1 MWFPSF
7 LTIPVS
13 NLLPSISLPANIQRR
28 FLSYVLKRALGRFF
42 IASGFDVE
50 RIQAQLGEGR
60 VDLERLEVN
69 IDEINALI
77 PAGLP
82 FTVTGGEVA
91 KVSARVPF
99 PNLWSDPLALTVDSV
114 VLDVSLAPT
123 KRRRGPVSTGSH
135 HIDLASSVTSAAGDF
150 LHDEL
155 DAFEGAELDRTI
167 RESLILNDTLR
178 DEIPGAFPPFT
189 SSDGGGSP
197 AAVES
202 TTVLASL
209 VERVL
214 ARLQCHVRNVRL
226 RVRYEHNDLAGVLEL
241 RVGEVRY
248 ADETPETV
256 TGAQKTVRAVRLSSV
271 GVYLLPLPKEDKMVQ
286 PVQLSRMTS
295 ASSFDSSLSDDDE
308 YQDMIM
314 SQAVADLRV
323 SSPGPQALST
333 PSTASVRSNAGSGMY
348 RSAAGSDMF
357 QSAQGSGMFQS
368 ARGSGMFK
376 SAMSTTSGRS
386 IYHSFV
392 EEPEAA
398 QSVSASRQELPAD
411 PFGSSP
417 QSPQVEETH
426 SPEPVPVMEPSNA
439 GSAHTSRSATPV
451 ASHDPEETLL
461 LSFGTE
467 DIVLRM
473 TTARTMPPSS
483 RDWARDPDSPMAM
496 PRVVDTP
503 RAPIPSIR
511 IDVSVGMIAAALL
524 PSHTGFLLSLA
535 QAALAQAGSGQP
547 SAPPANIDPPIVQ
560 PKFDAEVRIK
570 GLYVSLAYDLSDP
583 SAEYSDLVEQYFL
596 RPASVYLPIGH
607 LRVKLEDMVA
617 TYAVPAALNRPVRK
631 QTSSRRRST
640 AGTRGAA
647 LNISVST
654 VSVFEYLASAES
666 GDDEPPGGTFPVL
679 IFDANLPKQ
688 YELPPGAPSSLLST
702 NSRTPANLT
711 AFPQF
716 DSVDWRNA
724 GLQKPGTEK
733 AWRVRPRNKGIL
745 RGGPVASPEPAAAAI
760 AIRKDMDD
768 REPANV
774 ELLPVHVFVDLSL
787 VERLLPFL
795 CSLAPIV
802 QSSSEHPTSTAA
814 HVNPRPLASLRP
826 VEDPPQFGRRGSM
839 TPPPRVL
846 MTLRCPMIRLDIRCP
861 APPNRRGSWG
871 DGAHLRS
878 GIVTL
883 DIHDLNVRVAED
895 KPDARRHPSSDIS
908 GGINVEFQKIV
919 LLFSRVPEQRSSAFL
934 VIGPLAPEEGDEGV
948 LLPMVNV
955 RSEITPMTGV
965 KTQSVTCKI
974 PCVQAKIRQ
983 PTVEGLQFFADD
995 MTHWLD
1001 GAFGDGS
1008 ATRPRD
1014 DLKMIGSRFF
1024 GSKASSSASS
1034 SGDYDEEDDFG
1045 SATLFRLAVSEVEIA
1060 LLVPKVN
1067 GVAESSAATER
1078 ILSLRGSDM
1087 DVKLESNS
1095 TNKQETSV
1103 TLTAMDVDLFHI
1115 AEPGS
1120 EPHRLFGRTSPL
1132 NYSTHTQPLIN
1143 LRFSS
1148 ITHEDRTKAT
1158 GIRLTTNASTVYVT
1172 RDLEWVHDLA
1182 LYAKTPEGVF
1192 EDVVPSEVTRIS
1204 LHVYDCSVH
1213 VSAPTMSGALLVVM
1227 TAIEVRSAMVSESDE
1242 NTIDI
1247 GASGLYLL
1255 AIDDCDSATAL
1266 QHHSKSLEAWKR
1278 AGYAQLVELVVLDGQ
1293 VVRSSIPNSTLI
1305 DIQNSQMRVTAC
1317 ADSFATLGALA
1328 GDLSKLF
1335 PAPPEPPVPPKRT
1348 MALEK
1353 SIDVFA
1359 SVDLNAFGQAPDVIA
1374 GADMIDDDLPTNLD
1388 YLDHAAGAKAAVDRH
1403 TGESLRS
1410 WETPDEAPHIQND
1423 LGGGTIK
1430 ILMQEPFDEEP
1441 DYWNSLPVLK
1451 NGVET
1456 RIGTLRVQV
1465 HNCSLSVFLH
1475 DGYDWQKTRK
1485 TIEEEIK
1492 VMRRQLEKIRQLLAS
1507 GQKADASVDIT
1518 SSVLFNSVY
1527 IGLDGREDMDSTQ
1540 LIAAIDEELLD
1551 LEPADSETASS
1562 WQTFPDP
1569 GAGVH
1574 PAPVQRKSH
1583 VRLRGKRLTRSR
1595 KGQIEFSVNGLRTD
1609 IDAYG
1614 VDDATSSRIHTTVQS
1629 LEILDHIK
1637 TSTWKK
1643 FLTEMKADSRGNVRE
1658 TDADMV
1664 RVEITNV
1671 RPNLP
1676 STDEEIRVRAKILP
1690 LRLHVDQDALDFL
1703 KHFFSFKP
1711 PGEGVVEA
1719 GPPKAEPFFQYV
1731 EIFPIELKLD
1741 YKPKRVDYS
1750 ALRQG
1755 RTIELMNFFHFE
1767 GAEMTLRH
1775 VTLSGVTG
1783 GARLGDMLQDIW
1795 TPDVKS
1801 NQLADVIS
1809 GVSPIRSVVNVGS
1822 GVADLI
1828 LLPIEQYR
1836 KDGRIARGV
1845 QRGTNSFVRSTAMEM
1860 MKLGARLATG
1870 TQVVLE
1876 RAEGV
1881 LGPKMGDSVIV
1892 EATDTESDE
1901 EGQHSRYRN
1910 QPTDVREGV
1919 KAAYASL
1926 SSNINSAAQ
1935 TILAVPMEVYERAGD
1950 DGPLRTVVR
1959 AVPIAVLKP
1968 MIGASEAVSKTL
1980 WGLRNSLDPE
1990 GRREQGDKYK

>member
-7 LTIPVS
+7 LTFPVS
-13 NLLPSISLPANIQRR
+13 FPSISLPANIQRR

-42 IASGFDVE
+42 LPSGFDVE
-50 RIQAQLGEGR
+50 RIQAQLSEGR
-60 VDLERLEVN
+60 VDLDKLEVN
-69 IDEINALI
+69 VEEINALI
-77 PAGLP
+77 PEGLP
-82 FTVTGGEVA
+82 FTVIGGEVA

-114 VLDVSLAPT
+114 TLDVSLAAA
-123 KRRRGPVSTGSH
+123 KGRRGPLGPSVP

-167 RESLILNDTLR
+167 RESLILNPPGDV
-178 DEIPGAFPPFT
+178 PGAFPPFT
-189 SSDGGGSP
+189 SDNGGGSP

-214 ARLQCHVRNVRL
+214 ARLQCRICKIRL
-226 RVRYEHNDLAGVLEL
+226 RVRYEHEDILGVLEL
-241 RVGEVRY
+241 RIGEVRY

-256 TGAQKTVRAVRLSSV
+256 TGATKTVRAVIISNV
-271 GVYLLPLPKEDKMVQ
+271 GVYLLPIPKEDEPHQV
-286 PVQLSRMTS
+286 PLSRMTS
-295 ASSFDSSLSDDDE
+295 ASSYESSLSDDDD

-323 SSPGPQALST
+323 SSAPAPQPPAASFRST
-333 PSTASVRSNAGSGMY
+333 PGSMY
-348 RSAAGSDMF
+348 QSAAGSDVF
-357 QSAQGSGMFQS
+357 QSAHGSVFHS

-376 SAMSTTSGRS
+376 STMTSASGRS
-386 IYHSFV
+386 VYQSFV
-392 EEPEAA
+392 EDPAAEPI
-398 QSVSASRQELPAD
+398 SASRQELPAD
-411 PFGSSP
+411 PFGSP
-417 QSPQVEETH
+417 QA
-426 SPEPVPVMEPSNA
+426 SPEARKGRSIESAPADEPPTA
-439 GSAHTSRSATPV
+439 GSQRTSRSATPV
-451 ASHDPEETLL
+451 ASYEPEETLL
-461 LSFGTE
+461 MSFGTE
-467 DIVLRM
+467 DIILRM
-473 TTARTMPPSS
+473 TTATTMPPSS
-483 RDWARDPDSPMAM
+483 RDWARDPGSPMAM

-503 RAPIPSIR
+503 VAPIPSIR
-511 IDVSVGMIAAALL
+511 IDMSVGMIAVALL
-524 PSHTGFLLSLA
+524 PSHAGFLLSLA
-535 QAALAQAGSGQP
+535 QAALAHSGST
-547 SAPPANIDPPIVQ
+547 APVPQEVSVDPPLSQ
-560 PKFDAEVRIK
+560 PKFDAELRIK
-570 GLYVSLAYDLSDP
+570 GVYVSLVYDLNKPSD
-583 SAEYSDLVEQYFL
+583 EYKSMVESYFS

-607 LRVKLEDMVA
+607 LRLKLEDMGA
-617 TYAVPAALNRPVRK
+617 AYSVPAAINKVTRK
-631 QTSSRRRST
+631 LTRRRST
-640 AGTRGAA
+640 AGTKGTVVS
-647 LNISVST
+647 ITVST
-654 VSVFEYLASAES
+654 IAVFEYLASAES
-666 GDDEPPGGTFPVL
+666 GGDEPPGGTFPVL

-688 YELPPGAPSSLLST
+688 YDVPPGAPSSLLSS
-702 NSRTPANLT
+702 NSRAPANLT
-711 AFPQF
+711 SFPQF
-716 DSVDWRNA
+716 DSIDWRNA
-724 GLQKPGTEK
+724 GPQKPGAEK
-733 AWRVRPRNKGIL
+733 AWRVRPRSKGIL
-745 RGGPVASPEPAAAAI
+745 RGGFGASPEPVVAAVVI
-760 AIRKDMDD
+760 HKDMDD
-768 REPANV
+768 NEPATV
-774 ELLPVHVFVDLSL
+774 ELLPVHVFLDLSL
-787 VERLLPFL
+787 VERLLPL
-795 CSLAPIV
+795 LRSLAPAV
-802 QSSSEHPTSTAA
+802 QSSSEHHTPTAPHAA
-814 HVNPRPLASLRP
+814 SRPLTSLRP
-826 VEDPPQFGRRGSM
+826 AEDPPHFGRRGSM
-839 TPPPRVL
+839 AAPPRVL
-846 MTLRCPMIRLDIRCP
+846 LTVRCPMIRLDIRCP
-861 APPNRRGSWG
+861 APLSRRGSWG

-883 DIHDLNVRVAED
+883 DIHDLNIRVAED
-895 KPDARRHPSSDIS
+895 KLDARRHLSPDVS
-908 GGINVEFQKIV
+908 GGINVEFQKVV

-934 VIGPLAPEEGDEGV
+934 VIGPLAPDEGDEGV
-948 LLPMVNV
+948 LLPTVNV
-955 RSEITPMTGV
+955 RSELSPLTGV

-974 PCVQAKIRQ
+974 PCIQAKIRQ
-983 PTVEGLQFFADD
+983 STVEGLQFFADD

-1008 ATRPRD
+1008 APKPRD

-1024 GSKASSSASS
+1024 GSKSSSSASS
-1034 SGDYDEEDDFG
+1034 TGDYDDEDDFG
-1045 SATLFRLAVSEVEIA
+1045 SATLFRLAVSEVEVA
-1060 LLVPKVN
+1060 LLVPKVK
-1067 GVAESSAATER
+1067 GALESSTTSER
-1078 ILSLRGSDM
+1078 IVSLRASDM

-1103 TLTAMDVDLFHI
+1103 TLTAMDADLFHM

-1120 EPHRLFGRTSPL
+1120 KPHRLFGRTTPL
-1132 NYSTHTQPLIN
+1132 NYSTHTQPLVH

-1148 ITHEDRTKAT
+1148 LTREDRSKET
-1158 GIRLTTNASTVYVT
+1158 GIRLSANACTIYVT
-1172 RDLEWVHDLA
+1172 KDLEWVHDLA

-1192 EDVVPSEVTRIS
+1192 EDVVPSEVTKVTLS
-1204 LHVYDCSVH
+1204 VYDCSVH
-1213 VSAPTMSGALLVVM
+1213 VAAPTMPGALLAVM
-1227 TAIEVRSAMVSESDE
+1227 TAIEVRTAMESESDD

-1247 GASGLYLL
+1247 GLSGLYLL
-1255 AIDDCDSATAL
+1255 AIDDRDSATPL
-1266 QHHSKSLEAWKR
+1266 QHHAMSLEAWKR
-1278 AGYAQLVELVVLDGQ
+1278 SGYAQLVELVVLDGQ
-1293 VVRSSIPNSTLI
+1293 IVTSSMPHSTLL
-1305 DIQNSQMRVTAC
+1305 DIQHSQMRVTAC

-1328 GDLSKLF
+1328 GDLSKLAPASGAP
-1335 PAPPEPPVPPKRT
+1335 PAPRKRT
-1348 MALEK
+1348 MALDK

-1359 SVDLNAFGQAPDVIA
+1359 SVDLDAFGQAPDVIS

-1388 YLDHAAGAKAAVDRH
+1388 YLDHAAGAKAPAVDRH
-1403 TGESLRS
+1403 TGETLRS
-1410 WETPDEAPHIQND
+1410 WETPDEAPQIQND

-1430 ILMQEPFDEEP
+1430 IFSSEPFEEDP
-1441 DYWNSLPVLK
+1441 DYWNNLPVLS
-1451 NGVET
+1451 NGIET
-1456 RIGTLRVQV
+1456 RMGKMRVQIQD
-1465 HNCSLSVFLH
+1465 CSLSVYLH

-1485 TIEEEIK
+1485 AIEDEIK
-1492 VMRRQLEKIRQLLAS
+1492 AMRRRLEKIRQLLAS
-1507 GQKADASVDIT
+1507 GQKADASVDMT

-1527 IGLDGREDMDSTQ
+1527 IGFEGREDMDTTQ
-1540 LIAAIDEELLD
+1540 LMAAIDEELLD
-1551 LEPADSETASS
+1551 LEPAESDASS

-1569 GAGVH
+1569 GAGAQH
-1574 PAPVQRKSH
+1574 APASRKSN
-1583 VRLRGKRLTRSR
+1583 VRLRGKRLSRSK
-1595 KGQIEFSVNGLRTD
+1595 KGQIEFSVNGLRAD
-1609 IDAYG
+1609 IDVFGA
-1614 VDDATSSRIHTTVQS
+1614 DDATASRIHATVQS
-1629 LEILDHIK
+1629 FEILDHIK

-1676 STDEEIRVRAKILP
+1676 STEEEIRVRAKILP

-1703 KHFFSFKP
+1703 KHFFSFKA
-1711 PGEGVVEA
+1711 PGEEPVNDM
-1719 GPPKAEPFFQYV
+1719 PKTEPFFQHV
-1731 EIFPIELKLD
+1731 EIFPVELKLD

-1783 GARLGDMLQDIW
+1783 GTRLGDMLQDIW

-1881 LGPKMGDSVIV
+1881 LGPKLGDSVVV
-1892 EATDTESDE
+1892 EATDESDE

-1910 QPTDVREGV
+1910 QPSNVQEGV

-1950 DGPLRTVVR
+1950 DGPLQTVVR

-1980 WGLRNSLDPE
+1980 WGLRNSLDPQ
-1990 GRREQGDKYK
+1990 GRQEQGDKYK

>member
-7 LTIPVS
+7 LTFPVS

-28 FLSYVLKRALGRFF
+28 LLSYVLKRALGRFF
-42 IASGFDVE
+42 LASGFDVE
-50 RIQAQLGEGR
+50 RIQTQLGEGR
-60 VDLERLEVN
+60 IDLERLEVN
-69 IDEINALI
+69 VHEINALI
-77 PAGLP
+77 PEGLP
-82 FTVTGGEVA
+82 FTVTGGDVG
-91 KVSARVPF
+91 KISARVPF
-99 PNLWSDPLALTVDSV
+99 PNLWSDPLELTVDSV
-114 VLDVSLAPT
+114 TLDVSLTST
-123 KRRRGPVSTGSH
+123 KGRRGSGSPGPH
-135 HIDLASSVTSAAGDF
+135 HIDLASSVISAAGDF
-150 LHDEL
+150 VHDEL

-167 RESLILNDTLR
+167 RESLVLNDTLR

-209 VERVL
+209 VERIL
-214 ARLQCHVRNVRL
+214 ARLQCRFRNIRL
-226 RVRYEHNDLAGVLEL
+226 RLRYEHDSLAGVLEL
-241 RVGEVRY
+241 RLEEVRY

-256 TGAQKTVRAVRLSSV
+256 TGAQKTVRAVTLSSV
-271 GVYLLPLPKEDKMVQ
+271 GVYLLPLPKEEKV
-286 PVQLSRMTS
+286 PVQQVPLSRMTS
-295 ASSFDSSLSDDDE
+295 TSSFDSSLSDDDE
-308 YQDMIM
+308 YQDMVM

-323 SSPGPQALST
+323 SSPGPQTQAPPTRTAASFRST
-333 PSTASVRSNAGSGMY
+333 TAS
-348 RSAAGSDMF
+348 MF

-368 ARGSGMFK
+368 ARGSDMFK
-376 SAMSTTSGRS
+376 SAMSTASGRS
-386 IYHSFV
+386 VYHSFV

-398 QSVSASRQELPAD
+398 QSVTASRQQVPAD
-411 PFGSSP
+411 PFGSPP
-417 QSPQVEETH
+417 QSPLAEKTDSAERVQVT
-426 SPEPVPVMEPSNA
+426 EPPNRA
-439 GSAHTSRSATPV
+439 SARTSRSATPV
-451 ASHDPEETLL
+451 ASSDPEETLL
-461 LSFGTE
+461 LSLGTE

-483 RDWARDPDSPMAM
+483 RGWARDPDSPMAM

-503 RAPIPSIR
+503 MAPIPSIS

-535 QAALAQAGSGQP
+535 QAVLALPGSRSP
-547 SAPPANIDPPIVQ
+547 SPSPANIGPPIAQ
-560 PKFDAEVRIK
+560 PKFDAQVHVK
-570 GLYVSLAYDLSDP
+570 GLYVSLVYDLSKTSD
-583 SAEYSDLVEQYFL
+583 EYDRLVEQYFS

-607 LRVKLEDMVA
+607 LRLKLEDIDAV
-617 TYAVPAALNRPVRK
+617 YAAPAMLSRPVRK
-631 QTSSRRRST
+631 QASSRRRST
-640 AGTRGAA
+640 AGPKGAA
-647 LNISVST
+647 LNFSVST

-688 YELPPGAPSSLLST
+688 YELPPGAPSGLLST
-702 NSRTPANLT
+702 NSRTPANLS
-711 AFPQF
+711 AFPHF

-733 AWRVRPRNKGIL
+733 AWRVRPRSKGIL
-745 RGGPVASPEPAAAAI
+745 RGGAVASPEPATAAI
-760 AIRKDMDD
+760 AISKEMDGS
-768 REPANV
+768 EPANV
-774 ELLPVHVFVDLSL
+774 QLLPVHVFLDLSL
-787 VERLLPFL
+787 VERLLPLL
-795 CSLAPIV
+795 CSLAPV
-802 QSSSEHPTSTAA
+802 DRSSSDHPTPTTA
-814 HVNPRPLASLRP
+814 HVNPRPPALLHP
-826 VEDPPQFGRRGSM
+826 VEDPLFGRRASV
-839 TPPPRVL
+839 TLPPHVL

-883 DIHDLNVRVAED
+883 DIHDLNVRVVED
-895 KPDARRHPSSDIS
+895 KPDVRRHPSADVS

-919 LLFSRVPEQRSSAFL
+919 LLFSRVPEQHSSAFVL
-934 VIGPLAPEEGDEGV
+934 IGPLAPEEGDDGV

-955 RSEITPMTGV
+955 HSEIAPMTGV
-965 KTQSVTCKI
+965 KTQAVTCKI

-1008 ATRPRD
+1008 TPKPRD

-1034 SGDYDEEDDFG
+1034 SGDYDDEDDFG
-1045 SATLFRLAVSEVEIA
+1045 SATLFRLAASEVEIA
-1060 LLVPKVN
+1060 LLVPKVK
-1067 GVAESSAATER
+1067 GVAERSTAIER
-1078 ILSLRGSDM
+1078 ILSLRASDM
-1087 DVKLESNS
+1087 DVKLESNN

-1103 TLTAMDVDLFHI
+1103 TLTAMDADLFHL

-1120 EPHRLFGRTSPL
+1120 HPHRLFGRTSSL

-1148 ITHEDRTKAT
+1148 ITHEDRTKET
-1158 GIRLTTNASTVYVT
+1158 VIRLTTSASTVYVT

-1192 EDVVPSEVTRIS
+1192 EDVVPSEVTRLS
-1204 LHVYDCSVH
+1204 LHVHDCSLH
-1213 VSAPTMSGALLVVM
+1213 LSAPTMPGALLVVM
-1227 TAIEVRSAMVSESDE
+1227 TAIEVRTALVSELDE

-1247 GASGLYLL
+1247 GVSGLYLL
-1255 AIDDCDSATAL
+1255 AIDDRESATPL

-1278 AGYAQLVELVVLDGQ
+1278 AGYAQLVELVTLDGQ
-1293 VVRSSIPNSTLI
+1293 VICSSIPNSILV
-1305 DIQNSQMRVTAC
+1305 DMQHSHVRVTVC

-1328 GDLSKLF
+1328 GDMSKLF
-1335 PAPPEPPVPPKRT
+1335 PAPPAPPVPSKRT
-1348 MALEK
+1348 MALDQP
-1353 SIDVFA
+1353 IDVFA
-1359 SVDLNAFGQAPDVIA
+1359 SVDLNAFGQEPDVIS

-1388 YLDHAAGAKAAVDRH
+1388 YLDHAAGAKAPAVDRH

-1430 ILMQEPFDEEP
+1430 IHTQEPFGEDA
-1441 DYWNSLPVLK
+1441 DYWNSLPVMK
-1451 NGVET
+1451 NGAET
-1456 RIGTLRVQV
+1456 RIGKVRVQV

-1485 TIEEEIK
+1485 AIEDEIK
-1492 VMRRQLEKIRQLLAS
+1492 AMRRRLEKIRQLLAS
-1507 GQKADASVDIT
+1507 GQKADASVDMT

-1527 IGLDGREDMDSTQ
+1527 IGFDGREDMDSTQ
-1540 LIAAIDEELLD
+1540 LIAAIDEELFD
-1551 LEPADSETASS
+1551 LEPAESETASS

-1569 GAGVH
+1569 GAGAH
-1574 PAPVQRKSH
+1574 SAPTQRRSH
-1583 VRLRGKRLTRSR
+1583 VRLRGKRLTRSK
-1595 KGQIEFSVNGLRTD
+1595 KGQVEFSIDGLRTD
-1609 IDAYG
+1609 IDVYG
-1614 VDDATSSRIHTTVQS
+1614 ADDEIASRINATARG

-1643 FLTEMKADSRGNVRE
+1643 FLTEMKADSRGNIRE
-1658 TDADMV
+1658 TDANMV

-1676 STDEEIRVRAKILP
+1676 STEEEIRVRAKILP

-1711 PGEGVVEA
+1711 PGEEVVEEA
-1719 GPPKAEPFFQYV
+1719 KPKAEPFFQYV
-1731 EIFPIELKLD
+1731 EIFPVELKLD

-1755 RTIELMNFFHFE
+1755 HTIELMNFFHFE

-1845 QRGTNSFVRSTAMEM
+1845 QRGANSFVRSTAMEM

-1881 LGPKMGDSVIV
+1881 LDPKMGDSFVV
-1892 EATDTESDE
+1892 EASDADSDE

-1910 QPTDVREGV
+1910 QPADVREGV
-1919 KAAYASL
+1919 KAAYVSL